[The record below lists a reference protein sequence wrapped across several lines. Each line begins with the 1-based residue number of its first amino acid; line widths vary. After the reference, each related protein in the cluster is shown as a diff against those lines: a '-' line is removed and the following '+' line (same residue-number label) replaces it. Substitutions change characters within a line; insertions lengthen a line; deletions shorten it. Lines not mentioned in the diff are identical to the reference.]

1 MKTILSYTLF
11 LATFVGMIALVF
23 YIVGLID
30 SPAYFY
36 LPYGI
41 ATCAAAVLIVADME
55 D

>member
-1 MKTILSYTLF
+1 MKAILSYILF